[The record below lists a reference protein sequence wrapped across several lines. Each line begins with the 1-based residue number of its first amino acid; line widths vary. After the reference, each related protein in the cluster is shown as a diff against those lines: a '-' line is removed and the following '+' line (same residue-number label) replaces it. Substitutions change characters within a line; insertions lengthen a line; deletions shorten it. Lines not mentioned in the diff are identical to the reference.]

1 MLFLNFYNKKFM
13 RKTMKIGIICYP
25 TYGGSGVVAT
35 ELGKNLAS
43 KGHEIHFI
51 CYAIP
56 IKLNKFLANIYFH
69 EVELYQ
75 YPLFEFPIY
84 TDALASKIIDVAR
97 FNKLD
102 IIHVH
107 YAIPH
112 ATSAILAKMILNNK
126 IKVITTL
133 HGTDITLVGL
143 EPSFTPVVRFGIEA
157 SDGVTAVSKY
167 LRETTISTYN
177 INREIEVIPNF
188 VDTETFKPGK
198 NPQLRKR
205 IAPKDEKIL
214 IHVSNFRKVK
224 RVQDAV
230 KVFDLVRKKIP
241 SKLVFVGDGPERSD
255 AENLCRQLKLYD
267 DVVFL
272 GKQEALHEILCSADI
287 FLLPSQMESFGLSA
301 LEAMSCGIP
310 VIATNV
316 GGIPE
321 VVLHGETGYLTEV
334 GNVERMASYVIEL
347 LEDENKYR
355 EFSEKARERAEKLFD
370 KNLIIPKYE
379 IFYEK
384 ILNQ

>member
-1 MLFLNFYNKKFM
+1 
-13 RKTMKIGIICYP
+13 MKIGITCYP

-43 KGHEIHFI
+43 RGYEIHFI

-56 IKLNKFLANIYFH
+56 IKLNQFLDNIYFH

-84 TDALASKIIDVAR
+84 TDALASKMIDVAR

-112 ATSAILAKMILNNK
+112 ATSAVLAKMILNNE

-143 EPSFTPVVRFGIEA
+143 EPSFTPIVKFGIES
-157 SDGVTAVSKY
+157 SDGVTAVSNY
-167 LRETTISTYN
+167 LRETTISIYN
-177 INREIEVIPNF
+177 IKREIEVIPNF
-188 VDTETFKPGK
+188 VDTEIFKPEK
-198 NPQLRKR
+198 NLQLRKK
-205 IAPKDEKIL
+205 IAPRDEKIL

-224 RVQDAV
+224 RVQDV
-230 KVFDLVRKKIP
+230 VRVFDIVRKKIP
-241 SKLVFVGDGPERSD
+241 SKLIFVGDGPERGD
-255 AENLCRQLKLYD
+255 VENLCRQLKLYD
-267 DVVFL
+267 DVIFF
-272 GKQEALHEILCSADI
+272 GKQEVLHEILNSADI
-287 FLLPSQMESFGLSA
+287 FLLTSQTESFGLSA
-301 LEAMSCGIP
+301 LEAMSCGLP

-316 GGIPE
+316 GGLPE
-321 VVLHGETGYLTEV
+321 VVIHGETGYLTEV
-334 GNVERMASYVIEL
+334 GDVTKMALYAIEL
-347 LEDENKYR
+347 LDDKNKY
-355 EFSEKARERAEKLFD
+355 EKFSEKARERAVTLFD

>member
-1 MLFLNFYNKKFM
+1 M
-13 RKTMKIGIICYP
+13 RIGIVCYP

-35 ELGKNLAS
+35 ELGKELANR
-43 KGHEIHFI
+43 GHEIHFI

-56 IKLNKFLANIYFH
+56 IKLNRFLDNIYFH

-84 TDALASKIIDVAR
+84 TDALASRIIDVAR
-97 FNKLD
+97 FHNLD

-112 ATSAILAKMILNNK
+112 ATSAILAKTILNNK

-177 INREIEVIPNF
+177 IKREIEVIPNF
-188 VDTETFKPGK
+188 VDTEIFKPVK
-198 NPQLRKR
+198 NYQLRKKF
-205 IAPKDEKIL
+205 APNDEKIL

-224 RVQDAV
+224 RVQDV
-230 KVFDLVRKKIP
+230 VRVFEIVRKKIP
-241 SKLVFVGDGPERSD
+241 SKLVLVGDGPERGD
-255 AENLCRQLKLYD
+255 VENLCRTLKLYD
-267 DVVFL
+267 DVIFL
-272 GKQEALHEILCSADI
+272 GKQEALYEILCSADVFI
-287 FLLPSQMESFGLSA
+287 LPSQMESFGLSA
-301 LEAMSCGIP
+301 LEAMSCGLP

-316 GGIPE
+316 GGLPE

-347 LEDENKYR
+347 FEDKNKY
-355 EFSEKARERAEKLFD
+355 EKFSEQARERAVKLFD
-370 KNLIIPKYE
+370 KNLIVPKYE
-379 IFYEK
+379 QFYAK
-384 ILNQ
+384 ILNNETNLSK

>member
-1 MLFLNFYNKKFM
+1 
-13 RKTMKIGIICYP
+13 MKIGIICYP

-188 VDTETFKPGK
+188 VDTETFKPSK

>member
-1 MLFLNFYNKKFM
+1 
-13 RKTMKIGIICYP
+13 MKIGIVCYP

-35 ELGKNLAS
+35 ELGKSLATR
-43 KGHEIHFI
+43 GHEIHFI
-51 CYAIP
+51 CYAVP
-56 IKLNKFLANIYFH
+56 TKLNKFLDNIYFH

-84 TDALASKIIDVAR
+84 TDALASRIIDVAR

-112 ATSAILAKMILNNK
+112 ATSAILARTILNNK

-157 SDGVTAVSKY
+157 SDGVTAVSRY

-188 VDTETFKPGK
+188 VDTEIFKPGE
-198 NPQLRKR
+198 NLELRKK
-205 IAPKDEKIL
+205 IAPKGEKIL

-224 RVQDAV
+224 RVQDVV
-230 KVFDLVRKKIP
+230 KVFEIVRKKIP
-241 SKLVFVGDGPERSD
+241 SKLVFVGDGPERGD
-255 AENLCRQLKLYD
+255 AENLCRQLNICD
-267 DVVFL
+267 DVLFL
-272 GKQEALHEILCSADI
+272 GKQDALHEILCSADVFI
-287 FLLPSQMESFGLSA
+287 LPSQIESFGLSA
-301 LEAMSCGIP
+301 LEAMSCGLP

-316 GGIPE
+316 GGLPE
-321 VVLHGETGYLTEV
+321 VVLHGETGYLTEI
-334 GNVERMASYVIEL
+334 GNIERMASYVIEL
-347 LEDENKYR
+347 LEDKNKYR
-355 EFSEKARERAEKLFD
+355 EFSEKARERAEKFFD
-370 KNLIIPKYE
+370 KDLIVPKYE
-379 IFYEK
+379 MFYEK

>member
-1 MLFLNFYNKKFM
+1 M
-13 RKTMKIGIICYP
+13 RIGIVCYP

-35 ELGKNLAS
+35 ELGKELANR
-43 KGHEIHFI
+43 GHEIHFI

-56 IKLNKFLANIYFH
+56 IKLNKFLDNIYFH

-84 TDALASKIIDVAR
+84 TDALASRIIDVAR
-97 FNKLD
+97 FHNLD
-102 IIHVH
+102 IVHVH

-112 ATSAILAKMILNNK
+112 ATSAILARTILNNK

-188 VDTETFKPGK
+188 VDTKIFNPIK
-198 NPQLRKR
+198 NHQLRKKF
-205 IAPKDEKIL
+205 APKDEKIL
-214 IHVSNFRKVK
+214 IHVSNFRRVK
-224 RVQDAV
+224 RVQDV
-230 KVFDLVRKKIP
+230 IRVFEIVRKKIP
-241 SKLVFVGDGPERSD
+241 SKLVLVGDGPERGDVES
-255 AENLCRQLKLYD
+255 LCRTLKLYD
-267 DVVFL
+267 DVIFL
-272 GKQEALHEILCSADI
+272 GKQEALNEILCSADI
-287 FLLPSQMESFGLSA
+287 FILPSQMESFGLSA
-301 LEAMSCGIP
+301 LEAMSCGLP

-316 GGIPE
+316 GGLPE
-321 VVLHGETGYLTEV
+321 VVLHGETGYLVEV

-347 LEDENKYR
+347 FEDKNKYQK
-355 EFSEKARERAEKLFD
+355 FSERARERAEKLFD
-370 KNLIIPKYE
+370 KNLIVPKYE
-379 IFYEK
+379 EFYAK
-384 ILNQ
+384 ILNTDKINSK

>member
-1 MLFLNFYNKKFM
+1 M
-13 RKTMKIGIICYP
+13 RIGITCYP
-25 TYGGSGVVAT
+25 TYGGSGVIAT

-43 KGHEIHFI
+43 RGHEVHFI
-51 CYAIP
+51 CYAVP
-56 IKLNKFLANIYFH
+56 VKLNRFLDNIYFH

-84 TDALASKIIDVAR
+84 TDALASKIIDVAK
-97 FNKLD
+97 FYKVD

-167 LRETTISTYN
+167 LREVTISTYN
-177 INREIEVIPNF
+177 VNRDIEVIHNF
-188 VDTETFKPGK
+188 VDTKIFKPEK
-198 NPQLRKR
+198 KLQLRKK
-205 IAPKDEKIL
+205 IAPKGEKIL

-224 RVQDAV
+224 RVQDV
-230 KVFDLVRKKIP
+230 VRVFEIVRKKIP
-241 SKLVFVGDGPERSD
+241 SKLVFVGDGPERGD
-255 AENLCRQLKLYD
+255 VENLCRTLKLYD
-267 DVVFL
+267 DVIFL

-287 FLLPSQMESFGLSA
+287 FILPSQMESFGLSA
-301 LEAMSCGIP
+301 LEAMSCGLP

-316 GGIPE
+316 GGLPE

-347 LEDENKYR
+347 FEDKNKYE
-355 EFSEKARERAEKLFD
+355 EFSTKARHRAENFFD
-370 KNLIIPKYE
+370 KDLIIPKYE
-379 IFYEK
+379 NFYEK
-384 ILNQ
+384 FLNK

>member
-1 MLFLNFYNKKFM
+1 M
-13 RKTMKIGIICYP
+13 RIGIVCYP

-35 ELGKNLAS
+35 ELGKELANR
-43 KGHEIHFI
+43 GHEIHFI

-56 IKLNKFLANIYFH
+56 IKLNRFLDNIYFH

-84 TDALASKIIDVAR
+84 TDALASRIIDVAR
-97 FNKLD
+97 FHNLD

-112 ATSAILAKMILNNK
+112 ATSAILAKTILNNK

-177 INREIEVIPNF
+177 IKREIEVIPNF
-188 VDTETFKPGK
+188 VDTEIFKPVK
-198 NPQLRKR
+198 NYQLRKKF
-205 IAPKDEKIL
+205 APNDEKIL

-224 RVQDAV
+224 RVQDV
-230 KVFDLVRKKIP
+230 VRVFEIVRKKIP
-241 SKLVFVGDGPERSD
+241 SKLVLVGDGPERGD
-255 AENLCRQLKLYD
+255 VENLCRTLKLYD
-267 DVVFL
+267 DVIFL
-272 GKQEALHEILCSADI
+272 GKQEALYEILCSADVFI
-287 FLLPSQMESFGLSA
+287 LPSQMESFGLSA
-301 LEAMSCGIP
+301 LEAMSCGLP

-316 GGIPE
+316 GGLPE
-321 VVLHGETGYLTEV
+321 VILHGETGYLTEV

-347 LEDENKYR
+347 FEDKNKY
-355 EFSEKARERAEKLFD
+355 EKFSEQARERAVKLFD
-370 KNLIIPKYE
+370 KNLIVPKYE
-379 IFYEK
+379 QFYAK
-384 ILNQ
+384 ILNN

>member
-1 MLFLNFYNKKFM
+1 M
-13 RKTMKIGIICYP
+13 RIGITCYP

-43 KGHEIHFI
+43 RGHEIHFI

-56 IKLNKFLANIYFH
+56 IKLNRFLDNIYFH

-84 TDALASKIIDVAR
+84 TDALASKMIDVAR

-112 ATSAILAKMILNNK
+112 ATSAVLAKMILNNK

-143 EPSFTPVVRFGIEA
+143 EPSFTPIVKFGIES
-157 SDGVTAVSKY
+157 SDGVTAVSNY
-167 LRETTISTYN
+167 LRETTISIYN

-188 VDTETFKPGK
+188 VDTEIFKPDK
-198 NPQLRKR
+198 NLQLRKK

-224 RVQDAV
+224 RVQDVV
-230 KVFDLVRKKIP
+230 KVFDIVRKKIP
-241 SKLVFVGDGPERSD
+241 SKLIFVGDGPERGD
-255 AENLCRQLKLYD
+255 IENLCRQLKLYD
-267 DVVFL
+267 DVIFF
-272 GKQEALHEILCSADI
+272 GKQEALHEILNSADI
-287 FLLPSQMESFGLSA
+287 FLLTS
-301 LEAMSCGIP
+301 
-310 VIATNV
+310 
-316 GGIPE
+316 
-321 VVLHGETGYLTEV
+321 
-334 GNVERMASYVIEL
+334 
-347 LEDENKYR
+347 
-355 EFSEKARERAEKLFD
+355 
-370 KNLIIPKYE
+370 
-379 IFYEK
+379 
-384 ILNQ
+384 

>member
-1 MLFLNFYNKKFM
+1 M

-188 VDTETFKPGK
+188 VDTETFKPSK

>member
-1 MLFLNFYNKKFM
+1 M
-13 RKTMKIGIICYP
+13 RIGIVCYP

-35 ELGKNLAS
+35 ELGKELANR
-43 KGHEIHFI
+43 GHEIHFI

-56 IKLNKFLANIYFH
+56 IKLNRFLDNIYFH

-84 TDALASKIIDVAR
+84 TDALASRIIDVAR
-97 FNKLD
+97 FHNLD

-112 ATSAILAKMILNNK
+112 ATSAILARTILNNK

-177 INREIEVIPNF
+177 IKREIEVIPNF
-188 VDTETFKPGK
+188 VDTEIFKPVK
-198 NPQLRKR
+198 NHQLRKKF
-205 IAPKDEKIL
+205 APNDEKIL

-224 RVQDAV
+224 RVQDV
-230 KVFDLVRKKIP
+230 VRVFEIVRKKIP
-241 SKLVFVGDGPERSD
+241 CKLVLVGDGPERGD
-255 AENLCRQLKLYD
+255 VENLCRTLKLYD
-267 DVVFL
+267 DVIFL
-272 GKQEALHEILCSADI
+272 GKQEALNEILCSADVFI
-287 FLLPSQMESFGLSA
+287 LPSQTESFGLSA
-301 LEAMSCGIP
+301 LEAMSCGLP

-316 GGIPE
+316 GGLPE

-334 GNVERMASYVIEL
+334 GNVERMASYVVEL
-347 LEDENKYR
+347 FEDKNKY
-355 EFSEKARERAEKLFD
+355 EKFSEQARERTLKLFD
-370 KNLIIPKYE
+370 KNLIVPKYE
-379 IFYEK
+379 QFYAK
-384 ILNQ
+384 ILNNETNFSK

>member
-1 MLFLNFYNKKFM
+1 
-13 RKTMKIGIICYP
+13 MKIGIVCYP

-35 ELGKNLAS
+35 ELGKSLATR
-43 KGHEIHFI
+43 GHDIHFI
-51 CYAIP
+51 CYAVP
-56 IKLNKFLANIYFH
+56 TKLNKFLDNIYFH

-84 TDALASKIIDVAR
+84 TDALASRIIDVAR

-112 ATSAILAKMILNNK
+112 ATSAILARTILNNK

-157 SDGVTAVSKY
+157 SDGVTAVSRY

-188 VDTETFKPGK
+188 VDTEIFKPGE
-198 NPQLRKR
+198 NLELRKK
-205 IAPKDEKIL
+205 IAPKGEKIL

-224 RVQDAV
+224 RVQDVV
-230 KVFDLVRKKIP
+230 KVFEIVRKKIP
-241 SKLVFVGDGPERSD
+241 SKLVFVGDGPERGD
-255 AENLCRQLKLYD
+255 AENLCRQLNICD
-267 DVVFL
+267 DVLFL
-272 GKQEALHEILCSADI
+272 GKQDALHEILCSADVFI
-287 FLLPSQMESFGLSA
+287 LPSQIESFGLSA
-301 LEAMSCGIP
+301 LEAMSCGLP

-316 GGIPE
+316 GGLPE
-321 VVLHGETGYLTEV
+321 VVLHGETGYLTEI
-334 GNVERMASYVIEL
+334 GNIERMASYVIEL
-347 LEDENKYR
+347 FEDKNKYR
-355 EFSEKARERAEKLFD
+355 EFSEKARERAEKFFD
-370 KNLIIPKYE
+370 KDLIVPKYE
-379 IFYEK
+379 MFYEK